1 MSTRIGLQGE
11 LIASSLLLSYGIDND
26 LVSKDGYDI
35 IAWINAKPFRVQ
47 VKATLKPHI
56 EAGETKYRYNWN
68 LGFGKAK
75 KPYTSKECDI
85 IVLVALDR
93 RLCHFMLPNNNKS
106 KKMYINKMT
115 IENEQQTFKE
125 VINDIKN
132 KCMCN

>member
-1 MSTRIGLQGE
+1 MSTKIGLQGE

-56 EAGETKYRYNWN
+56 EDGESNYRYNWN

-75 KPYTSKECDI
+75 
-85 IVLVALDR
+85 
-93 RLCHFMLPNNNKS
+93 
-106 KKMYINKMT
+106 
-115 IENEQQTFKE
+115 
-125 VINDIKN
+125 
-132 KCMCN
+132 

>member
-1 MSTRIGLQGE
+1 MSTKIGLQGE
-11 LIASSLLLSYGIDND
+11 LIASSLMLSYGVDND

-47 VKATLKPHI
+47 VKSTSKPHI

-68 LGFGKAK
+68 LGFGKEK
-75 KPYTSKECDI
+75 KPYTLNECDI
-85 IVLVALDR
+85 IVLVALDK

-115 IENEQQTFKE
+115 IENEKQTFYD
-125 VINDIKN
+125 VIDNVKN
-132 KCMCN
+132 KCLCR